1 MWRMLACSVAL
12 KIKLNSLENSHEM
25 NYTVT
30 FSKPAF
36 YFVQVPYVQW
46 KGESQL
52 IKAQR
57 ETGADITGDFPS

>member
-1 MWRMLACSVAL
+1 
-12 KIKLNSLENSHEM
+12 M